1 MTLKMDPVCGSDQK
15 TYPNE
20 CELKRTACEMGEDS
34 NLFAVSKGECNIIT
48 TPPMPTPTRYAFKSK
63 HIDYLQNQVF
73 FLKKKSY
80 L

>member
-48 TPPMPTPTRYAFKSK
+48 TPPMPTPTRYGFK
-63 HIDYLQNQVF
+63 
-73 FLKKKSY
+73 
-80 L
+80 